1 MTEGGWQSMFCA
13 GISIFTSDRSKG
25 LNYPLACKS
34 MNWMVFTLYPPL
46 LLLFCNAIVWS
57 IANPLLSEG
66 GTRCYSSQRQFP
78 HCRRLSVPLPIS
90 STLFP
95 RALFY
100 IFFLFRTMYLKRLQ
114 ISNNCRRLSVP
125 MSISST
131 FFSPLWR
138 CLQTGP
144 PQKCLDCPSKFPCC
158 VLLALSWN
166 KRKSKNR

>member
-1 MTEGGWQSMFCA
+1 MRWLWQKGDDNQCFVQAFRFPPSWQIK
-13 GISIFTSDRSKG
+13 GSELSIGLQVNELNGFHFVSPRS
-25 LNYPLACKS
+25 S
-34 MNWMVFTLYPPL
+34 F
-46 LLLFCNAIVWS
+46 FCNAIVWS

-78 HCRRLSVPLPIS
+78 HWQRLSVPLPIS

-131 FFSPLWR
+131 FFPPSEDVSRLAPLKNAWTA
-138 CLQTGP
+138 LAN
-144 PQKCLDCPSKFPCC
+144 FPA
-158 VLLALSWN
+158 VFF
-166 KRKSKNR
+166 